1 MAARNAGLGVP
12 QESID
17 KALRFYIACQSTDG
31 GFGYTSAG
39 GSNGPR
45 TAIGA
50 LCFAWRKRRRVTDSS
65 RRWITWFNGANGG
78 YDHYYHYFLYYASQT
93 YFHASPKLWE
103 EWNAAN
109 IKRMMAS
116 QQENGGW
123 TGNFGGSF
131 ATSASLLS
139 LALNYRYLPIYER

>member
-1 MAARNAGLGVP
+1 
-12 QESID
+12 
-17 KALRFYIACQSTDG
+17 
-31 GFGYTSAG
+31 
-39 GSNGPR
+39 
-45 TAIGA
+45 
-50 LCFAWRKRRRVTDSS
+50 LCFALAKKKESNRFKSAMDYLVQQ
-65 RRWITWFNGANGG
+65 GANGG

>member
-1 MAARNAGLGVP
+1 MAKDNDNEKQETGVRRN
-12 QESID
+12 
-17 KALRFYIACQSTDG
+17 
-31 GFGYTSAG
+31 
-39 GSNGPR
+39 
-45 TAIGA
+45 
-50 LCFAWRKRRRVTDSS
+50 
-65 RRWITWFNGANGG
+65 
-78 YDHYYHYFLYYASQT
+78 
-93 YFHASPKLWE
+93 LWE